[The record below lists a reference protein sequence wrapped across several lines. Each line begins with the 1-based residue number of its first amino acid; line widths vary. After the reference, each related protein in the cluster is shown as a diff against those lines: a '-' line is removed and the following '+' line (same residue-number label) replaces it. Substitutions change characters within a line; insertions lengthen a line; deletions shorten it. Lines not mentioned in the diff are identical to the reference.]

1 MHELSLVESMLGII
15 EQEARARGF
24 ARVLA
29 VRVAV
34 GELGSVE
41 PQALQFCFDAVCRGS
56 LADGASLLIERVP
69 GRAWCMD
76 CSRQVALHDRLAD
89 CPECGGF
96 ALQIER
102 GDELRLLD
110 LEVQ

>member
-1 MHELSLVESMLGII
+1 MSLAESMLEII
-15 EQEARARGF
+15 EEEASTRGF

-41 PQALQFCFDAVCRGS
+41 PESLQFCFDVVCRGS
-56 LADGASLLIERVP
+56 LAEGASLQIERVE
-69 GRAWCMD
+69 GRAWCME
-76 CSRQVALHDRLAD
+76 CARSVVLHERHAG

-96 ALQIER
+96 QVQIQGGE
-102 GDELRLLD
+102 ELRLLD